1 MIYFLWSVL
10 NLAALVWFLF
20 ICFGALKL
28 IRENFGLASTII
40 FVVSC
45 LSFIKG
51 GVANKQEEL
60 LIDPEV
66 KGQTLVTENIQKELF
81 FNLDLHY
88 IYSKDSLAKEI
99 RTVTVKNGLVIGHGW
114 NNVLIHA
121 DIKSGALHY
130 KVKGMHDWQLL
141 GLTLYSMPEELQGI
155 VKMK

>member
-28 IRENFGLASTII
+28 IKENFGLASTII

-51 GVANKQEEL
+51 NISNKHEEL
-60 LIDPEV
+60 LLDPEV
-66 KGQTLVTENIQKELF
+66 KGQTLETENIQKELF

-88 IYSKDSLAKEI
+88 TYSKDSLAKEI
-99 RTVTVKNGLVIGHGW
+99 RTTTTKNGLVIGHGW
-114 NNVLIHA
+114 NNTLIRTYFK
-121 DIKSGALHY
+121 DGALLY
-130 KVKGMHDWQLL
+130 NVKGTHDWQLL
-141 GLTLYSMPEELQGI
+141 GLTLYSMPEELEGT